1 MTRDYKQLTEY
12 AKTFAGLTPEHE
24 TLLKEIAPQIT
35 PRLKDITEDF
45 YTQLLGIPAAN
56 AFLEGRV
63 DSLKATHTKWLEG
76 LFNSDLG
83 SGYTEQMYNVGSVHV
98 KVNLP
103 VEFMSGGMTLIN
115 NQLIALIVEQFGDDP
130 ARCQKILTAI
140 SAVTGFSLITMQQSY
155 QEATLAEE
163 LEKFLKI
170 SGMSRALFKNLADA
184 YKA

>member
-1 MTRDYKQLTEY
+1 MAHDYNRLTQY
-12 AKTFAGLTPEHE
+12 AKMFTGLTPEHE
-24 TLLKEIAPQIT
+24 TILKEIGPQIT
-35 PRLKDITEDF
+35 PRLKAVTEEF
-45 YTQLLGIPAAN
+45 YEQLLNVPEAKT
-56 AFLEGRV
+56 FLEGRV
-63 DSLKATHTKWLEG
+63 EALKMTHIKWLEG
-76 LFNSDLG
+76 LFNNELG
-83 SGYTEQMYNVGSVHV
+83 PAYTEQMYNVGSVHV

-115 NQLIALIVEQFGDDP
+115 NRLIALVVELFGNDP
-130 ARCQKILTAI
+130 ARCQQILTAI

-184 YKA
+184 YKN

>member
-1 MTRDYKQLTEY
+1 MAHDYNQLTQY
-12 AKTFAGLTPEHE
+12 AKMFTGLTPELE
-24 TLLKEIAPQIT
+24 ALLKEIGPQIT
-35 PRLKDITEDF
+35 PRLKDVTEEF
-45 YTQLLGIPAAN
+45 YNQLLDVPEAN
-56 AFLEGRV
+56 KFLEGRV
-63 DSLKATHTKWLEG
+63 DALKATHVKWMEG
-76 LFNSDLG
+76 LFTSDLG
-83 SGYTEQMYNVGSVHV
+83 PGYTEQMYNVGSVHV

-115 NQLIALIVEQFGDDP
+115 NRLIALIIELFGDDP
-130 ARCQKILTAI
+130 ERCRQILTAI

>member
-1 MTRDYKQLTEY
+1 MAHDYNQLTQY
-12 AKTFAGLTPEHE
+12 AKKFTGLTPELE
-24 TLLKEIAPQIT
+24 AVLKDIGPQII

-45 YTQLLGIPAAN
+45 YGQLTTIPEAKV
-56 AFLEGRV
+56 FVEGRV
-63 DSLKATHTKWLEG
+63 DALKATHIKWMEG
-76 LFNSDLG
+76 LFSGDLDT
-83 SGYTEQMYNVGSVHV
+83 SYTEHMYNVGSVHV

-115 NQLIALIVEQFGDDP
+115 NRLIALVVELFGDDS
-130 ARCQKILTAI
+130 ARCQQILTAI

-170 SGMSRALFKNLADA
+170 SGMSKALFKNLADA
-184 YKA
+184 YKE